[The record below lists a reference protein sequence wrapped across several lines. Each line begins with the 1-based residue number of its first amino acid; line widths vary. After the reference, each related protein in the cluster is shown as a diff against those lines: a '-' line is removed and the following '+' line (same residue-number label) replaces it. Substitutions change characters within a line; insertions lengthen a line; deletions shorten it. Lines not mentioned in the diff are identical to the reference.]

1 MAKAKKKPK
10 PRKLLLD
17 DEDYLRRG
25 IAAWFRS
32 GRYDQPSGVGSTVEE
47 HGGKFYVVLRNVG
60 GVMAVYRI
68 RNEGI
73 LKGLKRWPEEIE

>member
-1 MAKAKKKPK
+1 MRLAENDGDSSQDGCAFHVTDLTSLFAEFKANGLQKE
-10 PRKLLLD
+10 LSD
-17 DEDYLRRG
+17 
-25 IAAWFRS
+25 F
-32 GRYDQPSGVGSTVEE
+32 TVEE